1 MFNLASAPRA
11 SDWQNFGNEIVR
23 INKELQKRNK
33 EKANKTVA
41 TCFSCDCFYTEC
53 L

>member
-23 INKELQKRNK
+23 INKELQQTKQR
-33 EKANKTVA
+33 KANKNSRNV
-41 TCFSCDCFYTEC
+41 F
-53 L
+53 